1 MKILEHTK
9 NPFITI
15 AINIYNS
22 NEFNVSSFDL
32 INFLLDY
39 EHFKHFDIN
48 EQVLV
53 ENTSQYNYSYK
64 NETNTY
70 KRNFFNI
77 IFSMNN
83 SFNPDLLEKLISIGM
98 KINPFF
104 QNQDG
109 LINDDI
115 LFSRPEL
122 DERRNIFL
130 MNLYLKQNGID
141 DFTQQIRKFN
151 TLHKSVALN
160 KLNLVKFLLEHVSI
174 NITNDN
180 LESCIMFAKNPD
192 TLDFLAKYNP
202 NWKQK
207 DIFGNNVSYFFSGH
221 SDDSIKKILLDKFFN
236 YLSASKEADN
246 EENNELIK
254 IRLKETLINLV
265 EKDGTKSE
273 LQSFIKKYKI
283 KDSHLITNKN
293 NRTLAHVCIANGD
306 FARSTVFNGN
316 DYFHVDDNG
325 YNIFNSLFRQTNISS
340 STKLEHVNSIILECL
355 SDKNKAFTEK
365 SFNRLLNDFMTSSNY
380 SIPSWLLNN
389 ITLRNKLFE
398 TIEYNYG
405 DIDFNNKNSLS
416 NSSEVYFSIFK
427 NLIKKYK
434 LDILDKELLE
444 ELFTY
449 NSYNSQYSFE
459 KQFGKIFLELLH
471 VCDNIGK
478 INISE
483 FLDDKFKNINEF
495 LLEIRKKHSIYN
507 KESYSSNELESEI
520 DKSFYSNV
528 CSPFFQFITENKLYN
543 IIEVINE
550 DLMNKVI
557 KNDTKGDLNDFLK
570 TYSYLKINKKL
581 STSKKIKQNKI

>member
-9 NPFITI
+9 NPFITM

-141 DFTQQIRKFN
+141 DFTQQIKKFN

-434 LDILDKELLE
+434 LYILDKELLE

-459 KQFGKIFLELLH
+459 KQFGKTFLELLH

-543 IIEVINE
+543 VIEVINE

-557 KNDTKGDLNDFLK
+557 KNDTKGDLNEFLK